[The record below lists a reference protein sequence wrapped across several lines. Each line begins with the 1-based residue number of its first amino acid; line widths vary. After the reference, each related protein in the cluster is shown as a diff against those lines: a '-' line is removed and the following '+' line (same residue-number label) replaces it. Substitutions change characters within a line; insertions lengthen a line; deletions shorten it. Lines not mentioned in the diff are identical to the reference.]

1 VSILGSLDGG
11 FLDLLFLCFSWFNN
25 IFFLALFPTILS
37 PSLDFLAHLL
47 YCSGEAGAPLEQ
59 IERFSLQE

>member
-1 VSILGSLDGG
+1 VSILGSPDGG
-11 FLDLLFLCFSWFNN
+11 FLDVLFLCFSWFN

>member
-1 VSILGSLDGG
+1 MSILGSLVG

-25 IFFLALFPTILS
+25 IFFFALFPTILS

-47 YCSGEAGAPLEQ
+47 YCSGEAGAPL
-59 IERFSLQE
+59 RASVP